1 MRAPH
6 PVALWHL
13 GELSLFVSRLVA
25 SAADDLFYNAVMD
38 KHLTLRCIPESH
50 PECTYVSA

>member
-25 SAADDLFYNAVMD
+25 SAADDFFYNAVMD

-50 PECTYVSA
+50 PECTYVR